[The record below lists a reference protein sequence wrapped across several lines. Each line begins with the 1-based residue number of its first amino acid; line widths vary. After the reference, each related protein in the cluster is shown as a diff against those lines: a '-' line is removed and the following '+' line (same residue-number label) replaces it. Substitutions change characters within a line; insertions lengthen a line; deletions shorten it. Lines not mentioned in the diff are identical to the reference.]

1 MRSKTPPKWQ
11 CRSCN
16 SKMVMLS
23 RLCKSW
29 PPQQFTLMPQE
40 EQQEFFREL
49 SGKSA
54 SEVKAM
60 VVHRLSKKLAQRAR
74 ESETGKYM
82 PLGWYERQGFDT
94 QMIEAT
100 STPADKQ
107 WHPRF
112 GWAYRVDLRE
122 TTHEK
127 EEERVREQLMEA
139 IFREGKG
146 SSKSARASS
155 ASVGS
160 DGDSANDA
168 EMSDESVDG
177 HGSVL
182 KEFMKARK
190 AKEAEMKREEE
201 KKRKEE
207 KAAIKSSA
215 QKAVRKITPV
225 LKKVE
230 SMMGH
235 DHFGSIPSIITSR
248 VKKSHVELGHLLKH
262 AQHKVG
268 MPDKPLRFNDEEVS
282 EAIAQAN
289 TALGS
294 LKKFYTTLDDIKG

>member
-29 PPQQFTLMPQE
+29 PPHQFALMSKE

-49 SGKSA
+49 TGKSA

-60 VVHRLSKKLAQRAR
+60 VIHRLSKKVAQRQR

-94 QMIEAT
+94 KMIEST
-100 STPADKQ
+100 STAADKQ

-122 TTHEK
+122 TTHEQ
-127 EEERVREQLMEA
+127 EEERVREHLMEA

-155 ASVGS
+155 ASIGS
-160 DGDSANDA
+160 DGDSANDG
-168 EMSDESVDG
+168 EMSDESGEG

-182 KEFMKARK
+182 KDFLKARK

-207 KAAIKSSA
+207 MAAIKSTA
-215 QKAVRKITPV
+215 QKAVRKIAPV

-230 SMMGH
+230 EMMGH
-235 DHFGSIPSIITSR
+235 DHFGSIPSIMTSR

-268 MPDKPLRFNDEEVS
+268 VPEKPLRFNLEEVS

-289 TALGS
+289 TAIGS
-294 LKKFYTTLDDIKG
+294 LKKFYSTLDDIQG